1 MACKWKSTD
10 WAFESETAVS
20 KEEKQREATI
30 SARLLCVPEG
40 CKQWK
45 CNYNMGWSLM
55 CLVWSVLSWGQT
67 DERLSP
73 LSFTPLLVVK
83 RSWAKP
89 KLLVR
94 IQEMIWLILGGP
106 SCQSWFLQCNEDQI
120 LVLSLLTSD
129 SCLNPAHHALLLAVS
144 VTIVNI
150 QPQFMIS
157 RFHLKPHCDA
167 VGQARSKILLR
178 VVFQFWKDSS
188 FD

>member
-1 MACKWKSTD
+1 MGGHHALPVTQRNVFPLCEIWSAHPNSSQPAGGTWWSFTVACKWKATD

-45 CNYNMGWSLM
+45 CNYNMGWSLTR
-55 CLVWSVLSWGQT
+55 LVWSVLNRGQT
-67 DERLSP
+67 DESLSP

-94 IQEMIWLILGGP
+94 IQEMIWLILGG
-106 SCQSWFLQCNEDQI
+106 QSWFL
-120 LVLSLLTSD
+120 
-129 SCLNPAHHALLLAVS
+129 
-144 VTIVNI
+144 
-150 QPQFMIS
+150 
-157 RFHLKPHCDA
+157 
-167 VGQARSKILLR
+167 
-178 VVFQFWKDSS
+178 
-188 FD
+188 